1 MVVGDSDNEDGADDG
16 DVITNGGDDGNCGD
30 GYGKVDCGVDLDGSG
45 GGCKDDDDDDAEDDD
60 IEENGISDTDGGCFA
75 NCCDDKNKVD
85 CTEDMAGDEG
95 TTILMV
101 LLMMIV

>member
-1 MVVGDSDNEDGADDG
+1 MVVGDSDNEGGADDG

-45 GGCKDDDDDDAEDDD
+45 GGCKDDDDDDDD
-60 IEENGISDTDGGCFA
+60 IDGGCFA